1 MKRRVIETRKILAV
15 ALGAAAG
22 CTSATGGDLP
32 AAGVSAPPAQM
43 AETQSPPVTA
53 AAPASPPVERRFSQD
68 PALLALREALS
79 GETRGKVQN
88 PDRFRPLCDKDGYP
102 MVGNM
107 MRKSPNPYYQP
118 SAFCADLR
126 AQAKR

>member
-1 MKRRVIETRKILAV
+1 MNRRVIETRKILAV

-32 AAGVSAPPAQM
+32 AAGVSALPAQV
-43 AETQSPPVTA
+43 ATAAPA
-53 AAPASPPVERRFSQD
+53 AAPASPPPEPHFSED
-68 PALLALREALS
+68 PALLALRADLS
-79 GETRGKVQN
+79 RETRGQVKN

-107 MRKSPNPYYQP
+107 MRKSPNPSYEP